1 MEDVA
6 FCCSLLSTA
15 LLFTG
20 RVTRVTRVTRVIKLK
35 RVLAVRWMPRRSY
48 NDLTT
53 VFTMISAMTFTIIS
67 MITTIPLIFLLFF
80 PQGGA
85 ASLINCGSAFDIRH
99 LVADPSSIVAA
110 NQSVSFHSAFYVPES
125 ILNGTVHSYVSMN
138 YVNVFE
144 STEDLCTRTIACPLE
159 MGHRS
164 IHRTFIFPPEL
175 WGRIQ
180 MTFYLHDQFK
190 RQFMCLQYNVYATG
204 TKENKTGFLW

>member
-1 MEDVA
+1 
-6 FCCSLLSTA
+6 
-15 LLFTG
+15 
-20 RVTRVTRVTRVIKLK
+20 
-35 RVLAVRWMPRRSY
+35 
-48 NDLTT
+48 
-53 VFTMISAMTFTIIS
+53 MISAMTFTIIS